1 MSERPTREEFDELAA
16 GHALGAL
23 NESDAARFAALR
35 LAHPEWERVVAREED
50 TAARIADA
58 VRPVEP
64 PIGVRDA
71 LLSAIAH
78 TPQDPPGADE
88 ETTGQSALPPEVDP
102 PARPERPVSR
112 RWFGLA
118 AVIAL
123 LAVLS
128 VAGIWGVSTL
138 TRPASVVAL
147 EEITA
152 APDSAHAKVVLP
164 SGGSA
169 EAFWSGDLGRA
180 VLVTEELPP
189 LGDGEVYELWYVRG
203 DTPVSA
209 GTFDA
214 ATGTTALTGEFAAG
228 DVIAVTV
235 EADGGSRTGSP
246 TTDPLFAIETS

>member
-1 MSERPTREEFDELAA
+1 MSETPTRKEFDDLAA

-23 NESDAARFAALR
+23 SASDAARLAALR
-35 LAHPEWERVVAREED
+35 LAHPEWEHVVAED
-50 TAARIADA
+50 VETAARIADTA
-58 VRPVEP
+58 RPVEP
-64 PIGVRDA
+64 PIGVRSA
-71 LLSAIAH
+71 LLSAIAES
-78 TPQDPPGADE
+78 PQDPPGDE
-88 ETTGQSALPPEVDP
+88 EAATHTAHARAADP
-102 PARPERPVSR
+102 PARAERSPSR

-128 VAGIWGVSTL
+128 VAGIWGVTTL

-152 APDSAHAKVVLP
+152 APDSAHAKVALP
-164 SGGSA
+164 GGGSA

-214 ATGTTALTGEFAAG
+214 ATGTTALTGEFSTG

-235 EADGGSRTGSP
+235 EADGGSPTGSP